1 MKLLDLFCG
10 AGGASKGYAMAG
22 FEVTGVD
29 LIDQPEYPYKFIK
42 GNALDLLDNQDFIA
56 EFDVIH
62 ASPPC
67 KAFTLTGWAK
77 RYGYNQNHEDLL
89 TPTRIGLI
97 SSGKR
102 WIIENV
108 PNSPMRA
115 DLILCGSMFGLKLR
129 RHRLFESNV
138 PLSLKGLKH
147 DHSYRVYSPHGNPH
161 FKGEAKLWAEALDI
175 DWMKSRELSQA
186 IPPAY
191 THFIGEQLCDT
202 PL

>member
-10 AGGASKGYAMAG
+10 AGGASEGYARAG
-22 FEVTGVD
+22 FEVTG
-29 LIDQPEYPYKFIK
+29 IDIEMHSNYPYTFIK
-42 GNALDLLDNQDFIA
+42 GDALAYAADHDFIKQ
-56 EFDVIH
+56 FDVIH

-77 RYGYNQNHEDLL
+77 RYGYNQNHLDLL
-89 TPTRIGLI
+89 TPIRELLTK
-97 SSGKR
+97 SEKR
-102 WIIENV
+102 WVIENV

-115 DLILCGSMFGLKLR
+115 DLILCGSMFNLKLR

-138 PLSLKGLKH
+138 PLSDKGLKH
-147 DHSYRVYSPHGNPH
+147 DHSYKVYSPHGNPH
-161 FKGEAKLWAEALDI
+161 FKGEGKLWAEALGI
-175 DWMKSRELSQA
+175 DWMSSRQLSQA

-191 THFIGEQLCDT
+191 TQFIGEQLCDT